1 MERVRRIE
9 TWARL
14 GYAAR
19 GLVYLLLGWIA
30 LSSGR
35 ALSTGEAVQAFDD
48 FPGGDVMLAA
58 LAVGLF
64 GYGVY
69 KIYSAALDLDGKGG
83 EAKGMVVRG
92 ARVLGGLAYWVLSF
106 IALRQIAGSDRATE
120 SGQASG
126 SGGGQQEAAN
136 QVAQATGGDTLL
148 TLVGLGVLALAASQF
163 WIAWKAKFADEMPG
177 APPLVKPAGQIGYAA
192 RAIVVAIVGWFVIQA
207 GLDGERLRS
216 FGDALA
222 LVQDSNPLIFKAVA
236 AGLVLFGL
244 VSLLMA
250 RYRRIADDDVVARLS
265 AMKPSV

>member
-1 MERVRRIE
+1 M
-9 TWARL
+9 
-14 GYAAR
+14 
-19 GLVYLLLGWIA
+19 
-30 LSSGR
+30 
-35 ALSTGEAVQAFDD
+35 
-48 FPGGDVMLAA
+48 
-58 LAVGLF
+58 
-64 GYGVY
+64 
-69 KIYSAALDLDGKGG
+69 
-83 EAKGMVVRG
+83 
-92 ARVLGGLAYWVLSF
+92 LGGLAYWVLSF
-106 IALRQIAGSDRATE
+106 IALRQIAGSDRAAE
-120 SGQASG
+120 AGEASG

-192 RAIVVAIVGWFVIQA
+192 RAIVVAIVGWFVLQA

-222 LVQDSNPLIFKAVA
+222 LVRNSNPLIFKAVA

-265 AMKPSV
+265 AMKPSP